1 MFLASKRRRF
11 GGLLPNPPS
20 PATAARPQRAATG
33 SHRRLFH
40 LNGSHSSTSSCN
52 NGSKSIKFLKKTLS
66 FTDTS
71 SMLSTKVVPKGFLV
85 VCVGKEQKRFIIPTE
100 YLGHQ
105 AFGVLLREVE
115 EESDFSRR
123 VCSRSHVKWLCL
135 RGSWRVCSR
144 SDQWFKFQF
153 VIINWPWRKEISH
166 SPPPLPSPPRPV
178 VVAAPTFYFYVLL
191 LLYLLLNVLFLFIYH
206 NFDKYCKILD
216 IYIF

>member
-1 MFLASKRRRF
+1 MFLKSKRRRF
-11 GGLLPNPPS
+11 GGLLPF

-40 LNGSHSSTSSCN
+40 LNVSHSSTSSCN

-135 RGSWRVCSR
+135 RGSWMWWKRREMCPSCMSLDWMRRRRWLVVVHPQIVSSHLLTILKWVGDQKMRR
-144 SDQWFKFQF
+144 SDHIRFPQIVACPTQL
-153 VIINWPWRKEISH
+153 VI
-166 SPPPLPSPPRPV
+166 
-178 VVAAPTFYFYVLL
+178 
-191 LLYLLLNVLFLFIYH
+191 
-206 NFDKYCKILD
+206 
-216 IYIF
+216 